1 MDRIKG
7 KVALISGGA
16 RGQGA
21 TEAALFVREG
31 ASVVIGDVRD
41 DQCKAT
47 ADGINAKFA
56 AQSGGKA
63 VRAVH
68 LDVTRAADWRLAVET
83 CVREFGGLDIL
94 INNAGIFNMSGLE
107 ETSEE
112 LWDSIVNINQKGVW
126 LGMKECVP
134 AMRKRGGG
142 AIVNISSVAGLTG
155 STGSTAYHGTKGAV
169 RLLTK
174 AAAVQYGPEKI
185 RVNSVHPGIINTEMI
200 DIVPKGMREA
210 VNGMVPLR
218 REGTAEDVAKLVL
231 FLASDDSSYC
241 TGAEFVVDGGLTAI

>member
-1 MDRIKG
+1 MDRLRG

-21 TEAALFVREG
+21 AEAKLFASEG
-31 ASVVIGDVRD
+31 ARVVIGDVRD
-41 DQCKAT
+41 DLCGET
-47 ADGINAKFA
+47 ANLINGAIGSA
-56 AQSGGKA
+56 V

-68 LDVTRAADWRLAVET
+68 LDVTRAADWRAAVDT
-83 CVREFGGLDIL
+83 CVRDFGGLDIL
-94 INNAGIFNMSGLE
+94 VNNAGIFNMSGLE
-107 ETSEE
+107 DTSEE

-126 LGMKECVP
+126 LGMKECVT
-134 AMRKRGGG
+134 AMRRRGGG
-142 AIVNISSVAGLTG
+142 SIINISSVAGLTG

-185 RVNSVHPGIINTEMI
+185 RVNSVHPGIINTQMV
-200 DIVPKGMREA
+200 DIIPEAMRSQFQ
-210 VNGMVPLR
+210 NLVPLR

-241 TGAEFVVDGGLTAI
+241 TGAEFVIDGGLTAI